1 MALKGKPIA
10 IGTTDTT
17 IYTCPASTEASV
29 HGLVFANNTGSSA
42 TITLKIYINSLGT
55 TTTVATGITVAANS
69 TYTWPK
75 PIDVNASDYIQ
86 AAASTGSAIVC
97 LYSVYEGSAPAV
109 AVGFT
114 PRGTW
119 SSAAT
124 YAINDVVA
132 YSGSSYLAML
142 AGTNQQPDTAT
153 TYWMVLASKGATG
166 SGDVT
171 GPSLSVDSELALFSS
186 TTGKVIKRASLSGI
200 VLATSGVAS
209 AATANT
215 DYVAPGPAG
224 YKSLVGYAT
233 TATAAGT
240 TTLTNA
246 SAYNQFF
253 TGTTTQTVVL
263 PDVTTLALGWT
274 YHISNNSTGTLTV
287 NSSGGNLISTILAGT
302 SLQLVCI
309 AITGTTAASWD
320 YELIGFTTPTGS
332 GNVVLATS
340 PTLVTPA
347 LGTPSSATLTNATGL
362 PLTTGVTGTLPVANG
377 GTGTT
382 TSTGSGNV
390 VLSTSPTLVTPIL
403 GTPTSGTLTSCT
415 GLPLTTGVTGTL
427 PVANGGTGATTLTG
441 IVKGSG
447 TSAFAAATAGTDY
460 VAPGTATTFTAV
472 QGYAPAALTYA
483 ASQTWDVSTNP
494 IATLAP
500 TGNVTSFS
508 ISNATAGRTYVLKV
522 TQDTTA
528 RTIAYTSANFKWA
541 GGSAPTL
548 STGSG
553 AVDYYIFIASSS
565 TVLHE
570 LGRVQNVS

>member
-17 IYTCPASTEASV
+17 IYTCPVSTEASL

-42 TITLKIYINSLGT
+42 TITLKVYINSLGT
-55 TTTVATGITVAANS
+55 TTTIATGVTVSANS

-75 PIDVNASDYIQ
+75 PINVNASDYIQ

-132 YSGSSYLAML
+132 YNGSSYLAML

-153 TYWMVLASKGATG
+153 TYWLILAEKGATG

-171 GPSLSVDSELALFSS
+171 GPASSVDSELALYSS
-186 TTGKVIKRASLSGI
+186 TTGKVIKRASLTGI
-200 VLATSGVAS
+200 VKATSGVAS
-209 AATANT
+209 AATAGTDYQAAITATGLLKGAGAGSVSTATAGTDYLAPPSGTAILKAASGGALANATAGT
-215 DYVAPGPAG
+215 DYVAPGG
-224 YKSLVGYAT
+224 
-233 TATAAGT
+233 
-240 TTLTNA
+240 
-246 SAYNQFF
+246 
-253 TGTTTQTVVL
+253 
-263 PDVTTLALGWT
+263 
-274 YHISNNSTGTLTV
+274 
-287 NSSGGNLISTILAGT
+287 
-302 SLQLVCI
+302 
-309 AITGTTAASWD
+309 
-320 YELIGFTTPTGS
+320 
-332 GNVVLATS
+332 
-340 PTLVTPA
+340 A
-347 LGTPSSATLTNATGL
+347 LGTPSGGTLTN
-362 PLTTGVTGTLPVANG
+362 
-377 GTGTT
+377 
-382 TSTGSGNV
+382 
-390 VLSTSPTLVTPIL
+390 
-403 GTPTSGTLTSCT
+403 CT
-415 GLPLTTGVTGTL
+415 GLPAAGVTGL
-427 PVANGGTGATTLTG
+427 AASATTDTTSASNISSGTLAAARGGAGTVNG
-441 IVKGSG
+441 VLKADGSG
-447 TSAFAAATAGTDY
+447 TVSQATAGTDY

-472 QGYAPAALTYA
+472 QGYAPVTLTYA
-483 ASQTWDVSTNP
+483 ASQTWDVSANP
-494 IATLAP
+494 VAALAP

-508 ISNATAGRTYVLKV
+508 VSNATAGRCYILKV
-522 TQDTTA
+522 TQDTST

-541 GGSAPTL
+541 GASAPTL

-553 AVDYYIFIASSS
+553 AIDYYIFIASSS

>member
-132 YSGSSYLAML
+132 YNGSSYLAML

-166 SGDVT
+166 TGDVT
-171 GPSLSVDSELALFSS
+171 GPVASVDSELALYSS
-186 TTGKVIKRASLSGI
+186 TTGKVIKRATLTGL
-200 VLATSGVAS
+200 VKATSGVAS
-209 AATANT
+209 AATAGTDYQAAITATGLLKGAGAGSVSGATAGTDYLAPPSGTAILKAASGGALANAVAGTDYLAPPSGTSILKAASGGALANATAGT
-215 DYVAPGPAG
+215 DYVAPGG
-224 YKSLVGYAT
+224 
-233 TATAAGT
+233 
-240 TTLTNA
+240 
-246 SAYNQFF
+246 
-253 TGTTTQTVVL
+253 
-263 PDVTTLALGWT
+263 
-274 YHISNNSTGTLTV
+274 
-287 NSSGGNLISTILAGT
+287 
-302 SLQLVCI
+302 
-309 AITGTTAASWD
+309 
-320 YELIGFTTPTGS
+320 
-332 GNVVLATS
+332 
-340 PTLVTPA
+340 A
-347 LGTPSSATLTNATGL
+347 LGTPSSGTLTNT
-362 PLTTGVTGTLPVANG
+362 
-377 GTGTT
+377 
-382 TSTGSGNV
+382 
-390 VLSTSPTLVTPIL
+390 
-403 GTPTSGTLTSCT
+403 T

-460 VAPGTATTFTAV
+460 VAPGTATTFTAAQRGAYNVLTDGATITPDFAVANMFRV
-472 QGYAPAALTYA
+472 QLAG
-483 ASQTWDVSTNP
+483 NR
-494 IATLAP
+494 TLANP
-500 TGNVTSFS
+500 TNLVEGQSGS
-508 ISNATAGRTYVLKV
+508 IDVVQDNTGSRTL
-522 TQDTTA
+522 
-528 RTIAYTSANFKWA
+528 AYQWGWDFV
-541 GGSAPTL
+541 GGTVPTL
-548 STGSG
+548 ST
-553 AVDYYIFIASSS
+553 AARAKDKIVYQVDVAKSS
-565 TVLHE
+565 TVTITIASPGVVSWTAHGLQAGQQVR
-570 LGRVQNVS
+570 LTTTGALPTGLAISTTYFVVSVDANSFQLSATQNGSAINTSGTQSGTHTMTATSITAQLLAAIL